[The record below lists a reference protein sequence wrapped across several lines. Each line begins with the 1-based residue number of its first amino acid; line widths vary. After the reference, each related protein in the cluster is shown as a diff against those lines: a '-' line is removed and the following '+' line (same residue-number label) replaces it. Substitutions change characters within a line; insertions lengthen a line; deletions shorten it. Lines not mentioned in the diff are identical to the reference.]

1 MADKTETKY
10 VIDDETQE
18 LLETVM
24 NWAQTYVD
32 LQVEDDVH
40 EEMTNTLLELGD
52 RFSITRSNVETTY
65 DIDDKDPNVI
75 KIKIKIPP
83 DNPKVKTPEQVRRM
97 LTVISNDKDDD
108 EPTKH

>member
-1 MADKTETKY
+1 M
-10 VIDDETQE
+10 
-18 LLETVM
+18 
-24 NWAQTYVD
+24 
-32 LQVEDDVH
+32 
-40 EEMTNTLLELGD
+40 
-52 RFSITRSNVETTY
+52 ETTY